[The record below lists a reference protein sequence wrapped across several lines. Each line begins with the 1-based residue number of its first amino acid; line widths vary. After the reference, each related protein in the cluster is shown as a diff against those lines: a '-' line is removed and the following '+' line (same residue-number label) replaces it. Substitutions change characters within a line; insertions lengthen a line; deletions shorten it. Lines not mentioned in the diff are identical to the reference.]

1 MEHLKLLAK
10 PKQDLS
16 KFKAKTEAQKTSKS
30 PELQRIIKLS
40 KPKTKKSERKNKTWR
55 LSKALK
61 NFQPTKRLCELSKP
75 KVYETYDYEQAF
87 KVQSKALHYKGNQN
101 IL

>member
-1 MEHLKLLAK
+1 MAK
-10 PKQDLS
+10 PKQDFS
-16 KFKAKTEAQKTSKS
+16 KLKTKTEVKKPSKS

-40 KPKTKKSERKNKTWR
+40 KPKTKKSERKNKTWT

-87 KVQSKALHYKGNQN
+87 KVQTKALYYKGTKNK
-101 IL
+101 L